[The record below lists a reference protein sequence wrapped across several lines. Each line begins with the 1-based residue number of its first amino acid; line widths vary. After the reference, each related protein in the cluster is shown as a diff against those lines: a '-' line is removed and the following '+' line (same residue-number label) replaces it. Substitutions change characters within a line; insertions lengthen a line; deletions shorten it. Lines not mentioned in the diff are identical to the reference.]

1 MLSNE
6 HHWKRHEIT
15 RFFFLFSSKASRE
28 KEWESDYI
36 SISVYQETSGDN
48 IWEAETLSWAQ
59 PQMRNAGWGG
69 PTINLLR
76 MVLLCALD
84 NAVVSCQMSPGL
96 LLESWI
102 ESSCAWYKKE
112 KGRKGKERKKI
123 GLLRDFSLL
132 HPIPSHLVKR
142 CRWKNRFHRVIPGI
156 KKKKKGNNVI
166 LNCIQWNWF
175 EGGEGERERWFLR
188 ISIFILFRGKQFC
201 FFFLFFLFFSYINFP
216 AL

>member
-175 EGGEGERERWFLR
+175 EGGEGEREVVLTNFNFHFISRQTVLFFFPFL
-188 ISIFILFRGKQFC
+188 S
-201 FFFLFFLFFSYINFP
+201 FFFLY
-216 AL
+216 

>member
-123 GLLRDFSLL
+123 GFLRDFSLL

-142 CRWKNRFHRVIPGI
+142 CRWKNRFHRVISGI
-156 KKKKKGNNVI
+156 KKKKKGT
-166 LNCIQWNWF
+166 
-175 EGGEGERERWFLR
+175 
-188 ISIFILFRGKQFC
+188 S
-201 FFFLFFLFFSYINFP
+201 
-216 AL
+216 